1 MPAAI
6 RSIGRVQIPPTNNK
20 ETLMHAMR
28 LLFRFLLV
36 GLVAQGPAWSLGSQ
50 PFFKDSFLNLQEDLA
65 DAGKAG
71 RLLMVVYEQEGCP
84 YCAQLHQVHFQD
96 KAIVDTL
103 KKHFDVIQLDIW
115 GGREVTDFSG
125 ETLTEKQLARK
136 LKVQFSPTLAFYD
149 AQGKEIHRIPGLRKP
164 ALFKA
169 ELDYLASRAYQ
180 KMGFKDY
187 ASRQGQ
193 KAKPAGL
200 IDEPFFARTADLQ
213 ALAGKARAE
222 DKVLA
227 LLFEQAGCEACQRM
241 HDRNFMD
248 GDTVKLLAE
257 RFQVVRIDMA
267 GNKPLKGLSG
277 QPVSEAD
284 LARSLGIRQAPTLV
298 FFDQNGQEILR
309 YEDHL
314 IPEHFTNLLVFLGSH
329 AYRRHASF
337 QDWLRARAAGTQ

>member
-1 MPAAI
+1 
-6 RSIGRVQIPPTNNK
+6 
-20 ETLMHAMR
+20 MHAMR
-28 LLFRFLLV
+28 LLFRFLLI
-36 GLVAQGPAWSLGSQ
+36 GLVAQGPAWALGSQ

-65 DAGKAG
+65 DARKAG

-96 KAIVDTL
+96 AAIVAAL

-149 AQGKEIHRIPGLRKP
+149 AQGKEIYRVSGLHKP
-164 ALFKA
+164 AIFKA
-169 ELDYLASRAYQ
+169 ELDYLASGAYQ

-187 ASRQGQ
+187 ALRQGQ

-200 IDEPFFARTADLQ
+200 IDEPFFARTDNLQ
-213 ALAGKARAE
+213 ALAKKAGAE

-227 LLFEQAGCEACQRM
+227 LLFEQAGCEACRRL

-248 GDTVKLLAE
+248 GDTVKLLNEQFRVA
-257 RFQVVRIDMA
+257 RIDMA
-267 GNKPLKGLSG
+267 GDKTFKDLSG
-277 QPVSEAD
+277 KPASGTE
-284 LARSLGIRQAPTLV
+284 LARSMGIRQAPTLV
-298 FFDQNGQEILR
+298 FFDRNGQEILR

-314 IPEHFTNLLVFLGSH
+314 IPEHFTNLLAFIGSH
-329 AYRRHASF
+329 AYRQHASF
-337 QDWLRARAAGTQ
+337 QDWLRVRATAQ

>member
-1 MPAAI
+1 
-6 RSIGRVQIPPTNNK
+6 
-20 ETLMHAMR
+20 MHAMR
-28 LLFRFLLV
+28 LLLRFLLI
-36 GLVAQGPAWSLGSQ
+36 GLIAQGPAWALGSQ

-65 DAGKAG
+65 DAAKTG

-96 KAIVDTL
+96 KAIVAAL

-115 GGREVTDFSG
+115 GGREVTDFGG

-136 LKVQFSPTLAFYD
+136 LKVQFSPTIAFYD
-149 AQGKEIHRIPGLRKP
+149 ARGTEIYRISGLHKP
-164 ALFKA
+164 AVFKA
-169 ELDYLASRAYQ
+169 ELDYLASGAYQ

-200 IDEPFFARTADLQ
+200 IDEPFFARADDLQ
-213 ALAGKARAE
+213 ALVKKAGAE

-227 LLFEQAGCEACQRM
+227 LLFEQADCEACRRM

-248 GDTVKLLAE
+248 GDTVKLLNEQFRVA
-257 RFQVVRIDMA
+257 RIDMA
-267 GNKPLKGLSG
+267 GSKPLKDLSG
-277 QPVSEAD
+277 QATSEAE
-284 LARSLGIRQAPTLV
+284 LAKAMGIRQVPTLV
-298 FFDQNGQEILR
+298 FFDTSGREILR

-314 IPEHFTNLLVFLGSH
+314 IPEHFTNLLAFIGSH
-329 AYRRHASF
+329 AYRQHASF
-337 QDWLRARAAGTQ
+337 QDWLRARAAGIQ